1 MKIQNEV
8 NREHL
13 ANFRKGKR
21 RIDLYIEPS
30 NIEYLEFFEARH
42 PGASVSAII
51 NGVIKFAYQKIS
63 GNAQAVKW

>member
-1 MKIQNEV
+1 MKNPKEA

-51 NGVIKFAYQKIS
+51 NGVIRFAYQKVS
-63 GNAQAVKW
+63 GNAQALK

>member
-1 MKIQNEV
+1 MKNPKEA

-51 NGVIKFAYQKIS
+51 NGVIRFAYQKIS
-63 GNAQAVKW
+63 GNTQALK